1 MFKKRKKTEEKTGF
15 DIDLSAGSIGG
26 AGKLSLGGIFKGI
39 SNLIDLAAKLQQEGK
54 SEFSRT
60 GEIKGLGPKGAKAV
74 YGFSVK
80 LGGLAG
86 ESPQVETFGNIKKDE
101 KGAPV
106 VEKVRE
112 PLIDLFDEADKI
124 VIVAEIPGVE
134 EEKIKIEVK
143 DDIIEL
149 KAEDSD
155 KKYHKEILLPAKV
168 KKESL
173 RTTYKN
179 GVLEITLTK

>member
-1 MFKKRKKTEEKTGF
+1 MDKRKKKTEEKTGL
-15 DIDLSAGSIGG
+15 DIDLG
-26 AGKLSLGGIFKGI
+26 AGKLGLGGVFKGI

-74 YGFSVK
+74 YGLSIK

-106 VEKVRE
+106 VEEVRE
-112 PLIDLFDEADKI
+112 PLVDVFDEADKI
-124 VIVAEIPGVE
+124 TIIAEIPGVE
-134 EEKIKIEVK
+134 EKNIQIEVK

-155 KKYHKEILLPAKV
+155 KKYHKEVLLPSKV

-173 RTTYKN
+173 CSTYRN
-179 GVLEITLTK
+179 GVLKITLTK

>member
-1 MFKKRKKTEEKTGF
+1 MDKEGKKTEEKTGF
-15 DIDLSAGSIGG
+15 DFDLGT
-26 AGKLSLGGIFKGI
+26 GKLGLGGIFKGI
-39 SNLIDLAAKLQQEGK
+39 GNLIDLAAKLQQEGK

-60 GEIKGLGPKGAKAV
+60 GEIKGLGSKGAKAV

-86 ESPQVETFGNIKKDE
+86 ESPLVQTFGNIRKDE

-106 VEKVRE
+106 VEEVRE
-112 PLIDLFDEADKI
+112 PLVDVFDEANRVTI
-124 VIVAEIPGVE
+124 IAEIPGVE
-134 EEKIKIEVK
+134 EKKIWIEVK
-143 DDIIEL
+143 DDILEL

-155 KKYHKEILLPAKV
+155 KKYYKEVLLPSKV

-173 RTTYKN
+173 RSTYKN
-179 GVLEITLTK
+179 GVLKVTLIK

>member
-1 MFKKRKKTEEKTGF
+1 MDKRKKKTEEKTGL
-15 DIDLSAGSIGG
+15 DIDLG
-26 AGKLSLGGIFKGI
+26 AGKLGLGGVFKGI

-74 YGFSVK
+74 YGFSIK
-80 LGGLAG
+80 LGELAG

-101 KGAPV
+101 KGTPV
-106 VEKVRE
+106 VEEVRE
-112 PLIDLFDEADKI
+112 PLVDLFDEEDKI
-124 VIVAEIPGVE
+124 IIIAEIPGVE

-143 DDIIEL
+143 DDILEL

-155 KKYHKEILLPAKV
+155 KKYHKEILLPSKV
-168 KKESL
+168 KKESV
-173 RTTYKN
+173 RSTYKN
-179 GVLEITLTK
+179 GVLEITLFK

>member
-1 MFKKRKKTEEKTGF
+1 MFKKKGRKEEETGF
-15 DIDLSAGSIGG
+15 DIDLG
-26 AGKLSLGGIFKGI
+26 AGKLNLGGVFKGI
-39 SNLIDLAAKLQQEGK
+39 SNLIDLAAKLQREGK

-60 GEIKGLGPKGAKAV
+60 GEIKGLGPKGAKGV
-74 YGFSVK
+74 YGFSIK

-106 VEKVRE
+106 VDEVRE
-112 PLIDLFDEADKI
+112 PLVDLFDEADKI

-134 EEKIKIEVK
+134 EGKIKVEVK
-143 DDIIEL
+143 DDIVEL
-149 KAEDSD
+149 EAEDSD
-155 KKYHKEILLPAKV
+155 KKYHKEILLPSKV

-173 RTTYKN
+173 RSTYKN

>member
-1 MFKKRKKTEEKTGF
+1 MFKKKKKTEEKAGF
-15 DIDLSAGSIGG
+15 DIDLG
-26 AGKLSLGGIFKGI
+26 AGELNLGGVFKGI
-39 SNLIDLAAKLQQEGK
+39 GNLIDLATKLQQEGK

-60 GEIKGLGPKGAKAV
+60 GEIKGLGTKGVKGV

-80 LGGLAG
+80 LGGLGG

-106 VEKVRE
+106 VDEVRE
-112 PLIDLFDEADKI
+112 PLVDLFDESNKI
-124 VIVAEIPGVE
+124 IIVAEIPGVE

-143 DDIIEL
+143 EDILEL
-149 KAEDSD
+149 NAENSD
-155 KKYHKEILLPAKV
+155 KKYHKEILLPSKV
-168 KKESL
+168 KKESV
-173 RTTYKN
+173 RSTYKN

>member
-1 MFKKRKKTEEKTGF
+1 MDKASEKKEEQTGF
-15 DIDLSAGSIGG
+15 DFDLST
-26 AGKLSLGGIFKGI
+26 GKLGLGGIFKGI
-39 SNLIDLAAKLQQEGK
+39 GNLIDLATKLQQEGK

-74 YGFSVK
+74 YGFSIK
-80 LGGLAG
+80 LGGLGG

-106 VEKVRE
+106 VDGVRE
-112 PLIDLFDEADKI
+112 PLVDVFDEADRVTI
-124 VIVAEIPGVE
+124 IAEIPGVE
-134 EEKIKIEVK
+134 EKNIKIEVK
-143 DDIIEL
+143 DDILEL
-149 KAEDSD
+149 EAEDSD
-155 KKYHKEILLPAKV
+155 KKYYKEVLLPSKV

-173 RTTYKN
+173 CSTYKN